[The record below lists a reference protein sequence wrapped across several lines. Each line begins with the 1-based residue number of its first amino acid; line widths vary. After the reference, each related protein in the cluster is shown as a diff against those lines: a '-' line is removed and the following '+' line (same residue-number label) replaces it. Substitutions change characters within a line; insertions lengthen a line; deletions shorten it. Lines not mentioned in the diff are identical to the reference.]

1 MAIINMLPHPSGGG
15 SVTLLK
21 QTGGRSRTE
30 TYTFTEDFK
39 TVLITIGCYA
49 SASISTSGWTSLG
62 SAGGSTT
69 GMGYAWKKENV
80 TANETV
86 TIEVGDRGGLNIIG
100 IN

>member
-15 SVTLLK
+15 TVTLLE

-39 TVLITIGCYA
+39 TVLITIGCYG
-49 SASISTSGWTSLG
+49 SSSISTSGWSSLG

-69 GMGYAWKKENV
+69 GMSWAWRKDNV
-80 TANETV
+80 VAGETV
-86 TIEVGDRGGLNIIG
+86 TMSVGDRGGLNIIG